1 MSTVKYMNPT
11 MNRLSINIPN
21 KIKQPAQ
28 CCVNCGKSYVKR
40 VNLNKH
46 LAICDLIQR
55 SRERARNIED
65 DAEEDIPSPSKMF
78 QMLIELSQKYTRLEE
93 KVDEVNKWV
102 VKKKKKIN
110 VLEWLNSNVT
120 PNIVFG
126 EIEERVVVLETDIK
140 LILEQNFYD
149 ILNTVFSRSIYNFD
163 SEGGNPIFAFV
174 QKPNMFYIYNNNKEW
189 VDMPKEMLIK
199 FLNRVH
205 MKVIK
210 VFVEWKRQKTS
221 DIKSDDSFATLC
233 DKTLVKLMSIEF
245 TNDATLSRIKSAMYA
260 KMKTD
265 MKALVEYEFEF

>member
-1 MSTVKYMNPT
+1 MSTVKYTNPT

-55 SRERARNIED
+55 SRDRARKIED
-65 DAEEDIPSPSKMF
+65 DVEEDIPSPAKMF

-93 KVDEVNKWV
+93 KMDEVNKWV

-149 ILNTVFSRSIYNFD
+149 ILNTVFSRSIYNLD
-163 SEGGNPIFAFV
+163 NGENPMFAFV
-174 QKPNMFYIYNNNKEW
+174 QKPNVFYIYNNDKEW
-189 VDMPKEMLIK
+189 VDLPKEMLIK

-210 VFVEWKRQKTS
+210 VFFEWKRQKTS

-265 MKALVEYEFEF
+265 MKALIEYEFEF

>member
-55 SRERARNIED
+55 SRDRARNIEED
-65 DAEEDIPSPSKMF
+65 VEEDIPSPAKMF

-149 ILNTVFSRSIYNFD
+149 ILNEVFSRSIYNLD
-163 SEGGNPIFAFV
+163 NGENPMFAFV
-174 QKPNMFYIYNNNKEW
+174 QKPNVFYIYNNNKEW
-189 VDMPKEMLIK
+189 VDLPKEMLIK

-210 VFVEWKRQKTS
+210 VFFEWKRQRTA
-221 DIKSDDSFATLC
+221 DINSDDSFATLC

-245 TNDATLSRIKSAMYA
+245 TSDATLSRIKSAMYA

-265 MKALVEYEFEF
+265 MKALIEYEFEF